1 MATPKDHDSGG
12 QGLTHMDGEGNPR
25 MVNVSDKATSART
38 AVAEGRIR
46 MSSDT
51 LDAIRGG
58 EVHKGDVLQVARLAG
73 IMAGK
78 RTADLIPLCHMLP
91 GASIT
96 VDLDC
101 DEALPGIVL
110 QAEARITGQTG
121 VEMEALTAVS
131 VGLLTVYDMAKSLDR
146 GMVIEG
152 IRLLRKDG
160 GKSGTWTA
168 DYTNR
173 CNSIIL
179 FIGDFFEIQSPDF
192 IDRRYQCLFEW
203 FRSSRSPSLPRIE
216 RE

>member
-1 MATPKDHDSGG
+1 
-12 QGLTHMDGEGNPR
+12 MDGEGNPR
-25 MVNVSDKATSART
+25 MVDVSSKATTART

-51 LDAIRGG
+51 LAAIRGG
-58 EVHKGDVLQVARLAG
+58 DVHKGDVLQVARLAG

-96 VDLDC
+96 IDLDL

-110 QAEARITGQTG
+110 RAEARITGQTG

-160 GKSGTWTA
+160 GKSGTWVL
-168 DYTNR
+168 D
-173 CNSIIL
+173 
-179 FIGDFFEIQSPDF
+179 
-192 IDRRYQCLFEW
+192 
-203 FRSSRSPSLPRIE
+203 
-216 RE
+216 

>member
-1 MATPKDHDSGG
+1 MATPEDHDSGG
-12 QGLTHMDGEGNPR
+12 PGLTHIDAKGNPR
-25 MVNVSDKATSART
+25 MVDVSGKAETART
-38 AVAEGRIR
+38 AVAEGHIR

-58 EVHKGDVLQVARLAG
+58 TVHKGDVLQVARLAG

-96 VDLDC
+96 VELVLD
-101 DEALPGIVL
+101 DTLPGIVL
-110 QAEARITGQTG
+110 RAEARITGRTG

-146 GMVIEG
+146 GMVIED

-160 GKSGTWTA
+160 GKSGTWSV
-168 DYTNR
+168 D
-173 CNSIIL
+173 
-179 FIGDFFEIQSPDF
+179 
-192 IDRRYQCLFEW
+192 
-203 FRSSRSPSLPRIE
+203 
-216 RE
+216 